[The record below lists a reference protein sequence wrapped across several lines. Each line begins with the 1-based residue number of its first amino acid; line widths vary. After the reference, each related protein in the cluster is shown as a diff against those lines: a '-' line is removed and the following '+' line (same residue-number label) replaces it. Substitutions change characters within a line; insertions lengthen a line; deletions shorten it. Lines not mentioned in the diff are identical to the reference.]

1 MPYGQEEYKS
11 GEITVKIWWYQKKG
25 LDQEGPIFKKN
36 CILDLYKWKWWGVE
50 LLFFQ
55 WIGVLEESNTRGSHQ
70 VFEIVVLTNI
80 LKPCSVHFREY
91 LWNKYGIPKAK
102 NKIFSSLKTIQNVQK
117 IYYFFSVRL
126 ITFIRLM
133 PQTICVCVKNE
144 PTLPESSAI

>member
-1 MPYGQEEYKS
+1 M
-11 GEITVKIWWYQKKG
+11 V
-25 LDQEGPIFKKN
+25 KKN
-36 CILDLYKWKWWGVE
+36 IKAGRLRSRFDDTKKKVLIKRAPHLKKIAFWIYKWKWWGVE

-55 WIGVLEESNTRGSHQ
+55 WIGVLEESKTRGSHQ